1 MAAAIALV
9 CVDPR
14 LNHELLRIQV
24 RQKLDRLRLRADRIF
39 IVNDVA
45 GNVGTNFRNTVAMLK
60 QLNEPLVFC
69 AALHHDTC
77 LAAEQG
83 LRTPLAT
90 NAQRMATVLTEQG
103 VRCPVLTGN
112 ILTQNN
118 LLLWTD
124 EPARRHHSFS
134 MGRL

>member
-24 RQKLDRLRLRADRIF
+24 RQRLDRLRLRADRIF
-39 IVNDVA
+39 ILNDVG
-45 GNVGTNFRNTVAMLK
+45 GNVGTNFRSTVAMLK
-60 QLNEPLVFC
+60 QLKEPLVFC
-69 AALHHDTC
+69 ATLHHDQC

-83 LRTPLAT
+83 LRTPLQT
-90 NAQRMATVLTEQG
+90 NAQRMGAVLNEQG
-103 VRCPVLTGN
+103 ARCPVLTGN
-112 ILTQNN
+112 ILTENN
-118 LLLWTD
+118 VLRWTD
-124 EPARRHHSFS
+124 EPARRHQSFS

>member
-1 MAAAIALV
+1 MVAAIALI

-14 LNHELLRIQV
+14 LNHELLRIQM

-39 IVNDVA
+39 ILNDVG
-45 GNVGTNFRNTVAMLK
+45 GNVGTSFRNTVAMLK

-83 LRTPLAT
+83 LRAPLET
-90 NAQRMATVLTEQG
+90 NAQRMAALLTEQG
-103 VRCPVLTGN
+103 VICPVLTGN

-118 LLLWTD
+118 ILRWTD
-124 EPARRHHSFS
+124 EPARRHQSFS
-134 MGRL
+134 MGRR